1 MTTAAAPA
9 VAPAVAGAESYLAH
23 GRGLRS
29 WLLDNLGL
37 KLLSLVLAVF
47 LWLVVLSEQKNE
59 TTLTGRVVSNK
70 ADKTITVVIERL
82 VKHPTYGKY
91 VKRRTK
97 LLAHDE
103 RNECHEGDLVTIGQ
117 CRPVSKRKAWTLLKV
132 VERASDAAPVAV

>member
-1 MTTAAAPA
+1 MNTQ
-9 VAPAVAGAESYLAH
+9 VE
-23 GRGLRS
+23 
-29 WLLDNLGL
+29 
-37 KLLSLVLAVF
+37 
-47 LWLVVLSEQKNE
+47 KNE

-91 VKRRTK
+91 VRRRTK

-103 RNECHEGDLVTIGQ
+103 TNQCHEGDLVTIGQ

-132 VERASDAAPVAV
+132 VERADDAAPVTV

>member
-1 MTTAAAPA
+1 MNTQA
-9 VAPAVAGAESYLAH
+9 
-23 GRGLRS
+23 
-29 WLLDNLGL
+29 D
-37 KLLSLVLAVF
+37 
-47 LWLVVLSEQKNE
+47 KNE

-103 RNECHEGDLVTIGQ
+103 RNECREGDVVTIGQ

-132 VERASDAAPVAV
+132 VERAADAAQAAV